1 MNINKDTQVESL
13 VNCRSQGE
21 NPRCWVVAAGNQDKA
36 MVEAIADE
44 AMALAATQ
52 SLLEQWK
59 EDTIDTTMKARFK
72 EQTVKG
78 SKWFKKCGD

>member
-1 MNINKDTQVESL
+1 MF
-13 VNCRSQGE
+13 
-21 NPRCWVVAAGNQDKA
+21 
-36 MVEAIADE
+36 EAIADE

-72 EQTVKG
+72 AQTVKG
-78 SKWFKKCGD
+78 SKWLKKCGD